1 MNRISSVVGCK
12 PDCNFNR
19 LLSGSNI
26 FSANQALFGQ
36 TVIGFL
42 PPHVGAQCRKQF
54 SSLVSAASATNAS
67 YLALNLATV
76 SLLTP
81 AQMGAFS
88 PADSLS
94 LAQALSTGGKKLA
107 PSMAKSLGANI
118 ASNQTLSGIASI
130 ASGLPL
136 TVFSNTAAA
145 TLVSLVGSMDLG
157 NMDGFRKGFI
167 ATKIAASN
175 NATNIQNL
183 LLSTSD
189 SSIVNSIPTSLF
201 STLSIN
207 ISAIPAANLPKAYVK
222 WLILKLIN
230 YWLLI

>member
-42 PPHVGAQCRKQF
+42 PPHVGAQCRQQF

-67 YLALNLATV
+67 YLASNLATV

-189 SSIVNSIPTSLF
+189 SSIVNSIPTALF

-222 WLILKLIN
+222 
-230 YWLLI
+230 